1 MTRFTLGLV
10 RRSGRAAGRRA
21 ALVLGG
27 LLLFSPAIHAQ
38 TVESTGSRALGMGGA
53 FVAVAN
59 DSSAV
64 WWNPG
69 GLAEGPFFDSAV
81 TWTTTEVDQ
90 GAPIGRNNV
99 SGFFVGTPP
108 AGFSYYQIRIQESP
122 TAGGQPGRED
132 EQGGIPL
139 RSLSATQ
146 LGVTLVHS
154 LFSSVHAGATLK
166 YVRGSVGAGF
176 GSVTSSGADL
186 LDDAGD
192 LDRGDT
198 EHKFDMDIGV
208 LGVAGPMRFGAVVRN
223 VFELEFDGDDPSLPP
238 VKLPRQVR
246 FGAALDASTVGL
258 PLTVALDVDA
268 LRYDSPWGDRRVV
281 AVGAEHWVVKR
292 RLALRGGARFNTV
305 GREEK
310 TGTAGVSVGVR
321 AGLYLD
327 GHVVRGGDAGERGW
341 GVAARVSF

>member
-1 MTRFTLGLV
+1 MTRFTLSMAG
-10 RRSGRAAGRRA
+10 RFGRAAGCRA
-21 ALVLGG
+21 ALALGV
-27 LLLFSPAIHAQ
+27 LLLISSSIQAQ

-69 GLAEGPFFDSAV
+69 GLADGPFFDSSVA
-81 TWTTTEVDQ
+81 WTTTEVDQ
-90 GAPIGRNNV
+90 GAPLGRNGV

-108 AGFSYYQIRIQESP
+108 AGFSYYQLRIMEIP
-122 TAGGQPGRED
+122 TAAGQPGRED

-154 LFSSVHAGATLK
+154 LISGVHAGATLK

-198 EHKFDMDIGV
+198 EHGFDMDLGV
-208 LGVAGPMRFGAVVRN
+208 LAVAGPMRFGAVVRN
-223 VFELEFDGDDPSLPP
+223 VFELEFDGDDLSLPP
-238 VKLPRQVR
+238 MKLPRQVR
-246 FGAALDASTVGL
+246 LGAALDASTLGL
-258 PLTVALDVDA
+258 PLMVALDVDA
-268 LRYDSPWGDRRVV
+268 QRYDSPWGDRRVV

-321 AGLYLD
+321 AGLYVD